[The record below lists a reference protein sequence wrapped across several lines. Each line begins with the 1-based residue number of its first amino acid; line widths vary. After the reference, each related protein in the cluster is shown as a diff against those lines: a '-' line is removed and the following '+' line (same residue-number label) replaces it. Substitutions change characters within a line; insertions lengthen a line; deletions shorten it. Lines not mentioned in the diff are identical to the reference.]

1 MDFRW
6 RCPVCGYL
14 FVGPTRPDFSM
25 CPVCGTP
32 ADEFVRENEAAEHFG
47 GWSHQARAEIEHMA
61 RTGTYAV
68 HAKGTT
74 RTFLNLDNLMVLP
87 GVIDRPPLLDSE
99 PVDMTVRLGPRA
111 ERAPTLAMP
120 IMISAMSV
128 GALSP
133 EAKVALAKGA
143 ARAGTLTCSG
153 EGGQL
158 PEERDA
164 AKFYAFQYSTGRFGA
179 TDENIKNADVIE
191 IKLSQG
197 AKPGM
202 GGLLPGD
209 KVTPFIANLRGVEP
223 GTTVHSPAR
232 HPDIKTPADLARKI
246 EELRAMT
253 GGNPVGIKITGGR
266 IEKDVGAL
274 LDAGGQPDY
283 IVIDGA
289 EGGTG
294 ASPVFT
300 KDHVALPLVYALPRL
315 VRFLEQS
322 GARRTMSVV
331 ATGGLRT
338 AMDFAKALCLGADAV
353 YSAGAMKM
361 ALGCTYL
368 RRCHFGDCPY
378 GIATMDPAL
387 RKRLDI
393 EAGAQRV
400 CNLLTGAAKVIE
412 TVCRIVGKNKVSEL
426 APDDLAALDPETA
439 RVTGVDLL

>member
-14 FVGPTRPDFSM
+14 HVGPTRPDFSV

-32 ADEFVRENEAAEHFG
+32 AEEFVRENQPSEHFG
-47 GWSHQARAEIEHMA
+47 GWTHQARAEIEHMA
-61 RTGTYAV
+61 ETGTYAI
-68 HAKGTT
+68 HAKGST
-74 RTFLNLDNLMVLP
+74 RRFLNLDNLMFRP
-87 GVIDRPPLLDSE
+87 GVIARPPLLDSE
-99 PVDMTVRLGPRA
+99 PVDMSFRLGPEA
-111 ERAPTLAMP
+111 ENAPVLSMP
-120 IMISAMSV
+120 VMISGMSV

-133 EAKVALAKGA
+133 EAKVALATGA

-153 EGGQL
+153 EGGFL
-158 PEERDA
+158 DEERAA
-164 AKFYAFQYSTGRFGA
+164 AKYFAFQYSTGRFGV
-179 TDENIKNADVIE
+179 TDEHLNAADVIE

-202 GGLLPGD
+202 GGLLPGK
-209 KVTPFIANLRGVEP
+209 KVTPFIARLRGVEP

-232 HPDIKTPADLARKI
+232 HKDIGSPK
-246 EELRAMT
+246 ELGERIAELKQKT
-253 GGNPVGIKITGGR
+253 GGKPVGIKITAGHVERDLAALFDEGG
-266 IEKDVGAL
+266 E
-274 LDAGGQPDY
+274 PDY

-294 ASPVFT
+294 ASPIFT
-300 KDHVALPLVYALPRL
+300 KDHVALPLVHALPRV
-315 VRFLEQS
+315 VRFLEES
-322 GARRTMSVV
+322 GMRKRLSLV

-338 AMDFAKALCLGADAV
+338 AADFAKALCLGADAI

-368 RRCHFGDCPY
+368 RRCHHGDCPY
-378 GIATMDPAL
+378 GIATMDPVL

-393 EAGAQRV
+393 EAGAGHV
-400 CNLLTGAAKVIE
+400 YNLLTGIATVIE
-412 TVCRIVGKNKVSEL
+412 SICRIVGKDKVSDL

-439 RVTGVDLL
+439 RVTGVELV